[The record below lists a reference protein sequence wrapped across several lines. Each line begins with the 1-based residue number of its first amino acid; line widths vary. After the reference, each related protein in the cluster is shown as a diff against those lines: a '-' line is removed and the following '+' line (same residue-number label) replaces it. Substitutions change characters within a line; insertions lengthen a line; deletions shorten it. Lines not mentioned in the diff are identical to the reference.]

1 MQHGQ
6 STRRWADPRRSMR
19 DSAVDAPASRPARPV
34 DPVVMALNLLN
45 SPRTRA
51 ALLKAVEERVKTDAE
66 ERRRFA
72 AAAGRVQGA
81 TGEPALT
88 QAVGNYLRDLS
99 RLPEAGRSG
108 PYLWLAETVAIL
120 AGGGGRPGQPA
131 TLFRDPRAEAE
142 ALFRPRGA
150 ASA

>member
-1 MQHGQ
+1 M
-6 STRRWADPRRSMR
+6 
-19 DSAVDAPASRPARPV
+19 
-34 DPVVMALNLLN
+34 MALNLLN
-45 SPRTRA
+45 GPRTRA

-81 TGEPALT
+81 TGEQALT

-120 AGGGGRPGQPA
+120 AGGGRPGQPA
-131 TLFRDPRAEAE
+131 SLFRDPRAEAE

>member
-1 MQHGQ
+1 MQNGH
-6 STRRWADPRRSMR
+6 STRRGAEPRRTVG
-19 DSAVDAPASRPARPV
+19 DSASRPARPV

-45 SPRTRA
+45 GSRTRA

-81 TGEPALT
+81 TGEQALT

-108 PYLWLAETVAIL
+108 PYLWLAETVAVL
-120 AGGGGRPGQPA
+120 AGGGRPGQPA
-131 TLFRDPRAEAE
+131 SLFRDPRAEAE

>member
-1 MQHGQ
+1 MQHGH
-6 STRRWADPRRSMR
+6 STRRWADPRRTMG
-19 DSAVDAPASRPARPV
+19 DSASRPARPV

-45 SPRTRA
+45 GPRTRA

-81 TGEPALT
+81 TGEQALT

-120 AGGGGRPGQPA
+120 AGGGRPGQALPV
-131 TLFRDPRAEAE
+131 LDPRAEAE

>member
-6 STRRWADPRRSMR
+6 STRRWADPRRTMR
-19 DSAVDAPASRPARPV
+19 DSAAGESASRPAKPV
-34 DPVVMALNLLN
+34 DPVVTALNLLN
-45 SPRTRA
+45 GPRTRA

-81 TGEPALT
+81 TGEQALT
-88 QAVGNYLRDLS
+88 LAVGNYLRDLS

-120 AGGGGRPGQPA
+120 SGGGRPRQA
-131 TLFRDPRAEAE
+131 ASVLRDPRAEAE

>member
-1 MQHGQ
+1 MQHGH
-6 STRRWADPRRSMR
+6 STRRWADPRRTVG
-19 DSAVDAPASRPARPV
+19 DSASRPARPV

-45 SPRTRA
+45 GPRTRA

-81 TGEPALT
+81 TGEQALT

-120 AGGGGRPGQPA
+120 AGGRPGQPA
-131 TLFRDPRAEAE
+131 PLLRDPRAEAE

>member
-1 MQHGQ
+1 MQHGH
-6 STRRWADPRRSMR
+6 STRRWADPRRTMG
-19 DSAVDAPASRPARPV
+19 DSASRPAKPV

-45 SPRTRA
+45 GPRTRA

-81 TGEPALT
+81 TGEQALT

-120 AGGGGRPGQPA
+120 VGGGRPGQALPV
-131 TLFRDPRAEAE
+131 LDPRAEAE

>member
-1 MQHGQ
+1 MQNGH
-6 STRRWADPRRSMR
+6 STRRGAEPRRTVG
-19 DSAVDAPASRPARPV
+19 DSASRPARPV

-45 SPRTRA
+45 GPRTRA

-81 TGEPALT
+81 TGEQALT

-120 AGGGGRPGQPA
+120 AGGRPGQPA
-131 TLFRDPRAEAE
+131 SLFRDPRAEAE